1 MSTQCSMAMLLS
13 GWILVT
19 LFAAA
24 DACGGHKSHAWD
36 KTVEFKGRRRSLLS
50 FKGRKCGTLTPE
62 PEHLS
67 QLEYKHAVFAAK
79 EAAFQAKN
87 SSSGNVRKYIIP
99 TYVHIIVS
107 DDGTGMGDVAKDV
120 VQKQVQALNQAYATN
135 AQAAGIQWVF
145 QVQSVVKTTGP
156 DMCDQQNEAAM
167 KAKLRKGSRDAL
179 NLYVTDLSACGLL
192 GYSSWP
198 WDLKKKGL
206 TMDGVVIHYDTL
218 PGGQYRPYNLGR
230 TGIHEIGHWLG
241 LYHTFQNGCSGN
253 GDAVQDTPFCASPSE
268 GCPVHR
274 DTCPQPGQDPVR
286 NFMDYSDD
294 SCMRAFSKGQHG
306 RVEQMWKQ
314 YRLMV

>member
-1 MSTQCSMAMLLS
+1 MRLQCSTPVMLFGL
-13 GWILVT
+13 LLLT
-19 LFAAA
+19 LLAFTE
-24 DACGGHKSHAWD
+24 ACGGHEPHPWERVISH
-36 KTVEFKGRRRSLLS
+36 KGRRRSLLS
-50 FKGRKCGTLTPE
+50 FKGRRCGTNTPE
-62 PEHLS
+62 PEHLA

-79 EAAFQAKN
+79 EAAFQSKRPA
-87 SSSGNVRKYIIP
+87 GAGREYIID
-99 TYVHIIVS
+99 TYVHVVAS
-107 DDGTGMGDVAKDV
+107 DDGTDMGDASKESVE
-120 VQKQVQALNQAYATN
+120 KQLAALNDAYSTN
-135 AQAAGIQWVF
+135 SVAAGIKWVF
-145 QVQSVVKTTGP
+145 KVKAVTRTKGP
-156 DMCDQQNEAAM
+156 DMCDQQNEAIM
-167 KAKLRKGSRDAL
+167 KAKLRKGDKNAL

-206 TMDGVVIHYDTL
+206 AMDGVVIHYDTL

-241 LYHTFQNGCSGN
+241 LYHTFQNGCNGN

-274 DTCPQPGQDPVR
+274 DTCPQPGEDPVR

-294 SCMRAFSKGQHG
+294 SCMRAFSIGQHR

-314 YRLMV
+314 YRLVL

>member
-1 MSTQCSMAMLLS
+1 
-13 GWILVT
+13 
-19 LFAAA
+19 
-24 DACGGHKSHAWD
+24 
-36 KTVEFKGRRRSLLS
+36 
-50 FKGRKCGTLTPE
+50 
-62 PEHLS
+62 
-67 QLEYKHAVFAAK
+67 
-79 EAAFQAKN
+79 
-87 SSSGNVRKYIIP
+87 
-99 TYVHIIVS
+99 
-107 DDGTGMGDVAKDV
+107 MGDVAKNV

-241 LYHTFQNGCSGN
+241 GCRAAERNNSAGMSAAGSFVTCCVRTVGRQGWQQGGGMPGVN
-253 GDAVQDTPFCASPSE
+253 QGVCGSARRACVRCCDQLVQHMPLQS
-268 GCPVHR
+268 V
-274 DTCPQPGQDPVR
+274 
-286 NFMDYSDD
+286 
-294 SCMRAFSKGQHG
+294 
-306 RVEQMWKQ
+306 
-314 YRLMV
+314 

>member
-1 MSTQCSMAMLLS
+1 LL
-13 GWILVT
+13 L
-19 LFAAA
+19 
-24 DACGGHKSHAWD
+24 C
-36 KTVEFKGRRRSLLS
+36 R
-50 FKGRKCGTLTPE
+50 CGTLTPE

-87 SSSGNVRKYIIP
+87 SSSGSAIHQYIIP
-99 TYVHIIVS
+99 TYVHIVVS

-120 VQKQVQALNQAYATN
+120 VEKQVKALNEAYATN
-135 AQAAGIQWVF
+135 SQAAGIQWVF
-145 QVQSVVKTTGP
+145 KVQSVVKTSGP
-156 DMCDQQNEAAM
+156 DMCDQQNEASM

-179 NLYVTDLSACGLL
+179 NLYITDLSACGLL

-206 TMDGVVIHYDTL
+206 NMDGVVIHYDTL

-241 LYHTFQNGCSGN
+241 EQRQPRPHAACASVAGRGGSGGCMCGVQQRRRCALDISNLYSAAAMVAARQDPVSCTPMLSSPPATLLLCPAGLYHTFQNGCNGN

-274 DTCPQPGQDPVR
+274 DTCPQPGEDPVR
-286 NFMDYSDD
+286 
-294 SCMRAFSKGQHG
+294 K
-306 RVEQMWKQ
+306 
-314 YRLMV
+314 